1 MIDNFSYEFPAQSI
15 TIILGESGT
24 GKTTLLRCIAQL
36 EKLAA
41 GKVLVNNVDL
51 TTCSPDERAHLLG
64 FVFQDFNLFPHMT
77 VLQNCLEPLVIVRK
91 MPHKEAHLTVLKT
104 LEQVGMKNYQNV
116 YPHQLSG
123 GQKQR
128 VAIARALGM
137 KPSILLLDEPTSGL
151 DPLTTQQLAA
161 LLKQLCSAGITIL
174 LSSHDMAFIENLG
187 GIIVVLE

>member
-1 MIDNFSYEFPAQSI
+1 MIDNFSYEFLAQSI
-15 TIILGESGT
+15 TTILGKSGT

-36 EKLAA
+36 EKLSY
-41 GKVLVNNVDL
+41 GKVLVNNIDL
-51 TTCSPDERAHLLG
+51 TTYSLHERAHLLG

-91 MPHKEAHLTVLKT
+91 IPHKEAYLTVLKT
-104 LEQVGMKNYQNV
+104 LEQVGMKNYQNI

-128 VAIARALGM
+128 IAIARALSM
-137 KPSILLLDEPTSGL
+137 EPSILLLDEPTSGL

-161 LLKQLCSAGITIL
+161 LLKQLCSVGITIL
-174 LSSHDMAFIENLG
+174 LSSHDMAFVENLDG
-187 GIIVVLE
+187 TLLVFE